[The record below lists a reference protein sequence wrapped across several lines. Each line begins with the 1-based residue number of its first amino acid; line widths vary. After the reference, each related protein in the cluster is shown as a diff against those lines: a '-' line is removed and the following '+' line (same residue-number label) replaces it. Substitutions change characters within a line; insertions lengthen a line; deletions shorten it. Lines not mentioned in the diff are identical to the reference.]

1 VNNLWVEMMDRMGV
15 KVDRFG
21 DSKGRLTGLNG

>member
-1 VNNLWVEMMDRMGV
+1 VSMLDCVGV

-21 DSKGRLTGLNG
+21 DSTGPLTKLTA

>member
-1 VNNLWVEMMDRMGV
+1 MSNLYVRMLRELGV

-21 DSKGRLTGLNG
+21 DSTGELGEV